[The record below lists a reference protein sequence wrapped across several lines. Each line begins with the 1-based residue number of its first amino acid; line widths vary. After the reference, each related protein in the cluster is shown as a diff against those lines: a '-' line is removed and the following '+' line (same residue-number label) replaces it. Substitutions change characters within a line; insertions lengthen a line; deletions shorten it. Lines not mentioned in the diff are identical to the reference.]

1 MGCCNQKP
9 VETQE
14 LKTQDT
20 YVETELDPNLIQK
33 EDHNQINNDIIN
45 QENDNEIADNNKQVL
60 RSKKPVNMPE
70 ESENEEDI
78 KSNKEEPIKEDPKK
92 YENFDWK
99 NLLENMPYQK
109 TEEERNKRINIWNK
123 GLNAHGNGSISLKKI
138 MKDLTKYL
146 NIPKVVM
153 NYNVVRAAYNAA
165 KNKVKNK
172 KSNISD
178 NYLQFS
184 EFRIFLVYLRQYFE
198 YWVMFQRIDLSEN
211 NTIEYDEFL
220 KAIPTMNK
228 WGVFIDNPEA
238 AFKEIDTNNDNVL
251 SFTEFC
257 DFAISRSL
265 DLEDDDDF
273 DDEAILMLNQGQV

>member
-78 KSNKEEPIKEDPKK
+78 ESNKEEPIKEDPKK

-228 WGVFIDNPEA
+228 WGVFIDNPED